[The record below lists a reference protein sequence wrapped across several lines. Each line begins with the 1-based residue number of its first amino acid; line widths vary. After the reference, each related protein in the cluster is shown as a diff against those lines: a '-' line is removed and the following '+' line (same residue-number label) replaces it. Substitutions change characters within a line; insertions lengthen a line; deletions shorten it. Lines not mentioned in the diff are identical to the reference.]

1 MTEERNDDE
10 KNDMNVW
17 QIIIGGGIV
26 LLLVLIFG
34 FYFMMQSPLN

>member
-10 KNDMNVW
+10 KSDMNVW
-17 QIIIGGGIV
+17 QIIIGGGVV